1 MRNMIPDE
9 CSSLEEV
16 RHEIDRIDRELI
28 ASLGRRARYVRAAA
42 RFKASEQDVAA
53 PERRAAMMVDRRAWA
68 AEAGLDPDVLEDVYQ
83 RLIAYF
89 VRRELEHWSE

>member
-1 MRNMIPDE
+1 MTPDE

-16 RHEIDRIDRELI
+16 RREIDRIDRELI
-28 ASLGRRARYVRAAA
+28 ATLGTRARYVQAAA

-68 AEAGLDPDVLEDVYQ
+68 AQAGLDPDVIEDLYE

-89 VRRELEHWSE
+89 MRRELEYWSERNT